1 MKENSVKREY
11 LFDNLKFILIV
22 LVVVGHIMTSLR
34 SIYVGKFL
42 YLFIYFFHMPAMI
55 FISGYFSKKSIVD
68 GKLVKNKIFNYILI
82 YAIFQFILMLIG
94 EGSFSIYCAKLGL
107 WYLQLLIAYQLI
119 MPVITRVKP
128 KYLMVIS
135 ILLCLLVGFDDYA
148 KHTASLSR
156 ILVFLPI
163 YLTGYYL
170 NKDHISK
177 IRENKIF
184 KIIALLLFVGL
195 GFFIVKYMFSFD
207 FKYDML
213 YGKDSYDSMGV
224 SNLLGVFIRSSWLV
238 ISTLLILGLITLV
251 PSKKTFYSKF
261 GSRTLQVYLLHLIL
275 IILLRQNDVFKM
287 ILEYSDFYVIIGSV
301 ISGILI
307 TFVLSLKIF
316 SYPFDFLMNFKF
328 NKFLVNED
336 S

>member
-1 MKENSVKREY
+1 MKEIGIQRDY
-11 LFDNLKFILIV
+11 LFDNLKFILII
-22 LVVVGHIMTSLR
+22 LVVVGHLMTSLR
-34 SIYVGKFL
+34 DVYVIKCL
-42 YLFIYFFHMPAMI
+42 YILIYFFHMPAMI
-55 FISGYFSKKSIVD
+55 FISGYFAKKSIVD

-82 YAIFQFILMLIG
+82 YAVFQFILMIIG
-94 EGSFSIYCAKLGL
+94 EGEFSIYCAKIGL

-128 KYLMVIS
+128 KYLIAIS

-163 YLTGYYL
+163 YLIGYYVT
-170 NKDHISK
+170 NDHIKK

-184 KIIALLLFVGL
+184 KILAIILFMIVGL
-195 GFFIVKYMFSFD
+195 FIFKYMTTFH

-224 SNLLGVFIRSSWLV
+224 SNLLGVFIRSSWLF
-238 ISTLLILGLITLV
+238 ISILLILGLITLV
-251 PSKKTFYSKF
+251 PNKKTFYSKF

-275 IILLRQNDVFKM
+275 IILLRQNNIFKM
-287 ILEYSDFYVIIGSV
+287 LLEYNDFYVIIGSV
-301 ISGILI
+301 IGGILI
-307 TFVLSLKIF
+307 TFILSLKVF
-316 SYPFDFLMNFKF
+316 SYPFDFLMNLKF
-328 NKFLVNED
+328 DKFLVDKD